1 MNPIIHIIRK
11 AQIRANAPRIAANP
25 NPYGVHIITDIPYR
39 KDGRAEHLLDV
50 YAPNEGKSP
59 LPVIVELHG
68 GGYLSC
74 NKEINAQHGQYFA
87 SRGFRVVNMNYALCP
102 EGDLGMIL
110 NELVDVLE
118 WIKGHD
124 REYGFDSSRVFLTGD
139 SAGGHF
145 VLLAAAMFT
154 TGRAADFFYVRKPP
168 FSIAGYA
175 ASCPEG
181 SFEWRLLPRNLSS
194 RMLFFILHKYTFN
207 REYTKQSSYEYYMS
221 EGYPRIWFCTS
232 PSDSLLY
239 AHTRRM
245 HEFMLSNGIPHEY
258 REYASTARKLDHVFN
273 VLHPEYPE
281 SIQANEDIIQFF
293 LEKVD
298 NTSKQCT

>member
-39 KDGRAEHLLDV
+39 KDGRAKHLLDV

-87 SRGFRVVNMNYALCP
+87 SRGFRVVNMNYTLCP

-154 TGRAADFFYVRKPP
+154 TGRAADFFCVRKPP

-181 SFEWRLLPRNLSS
+181 SFDWRLLPSNFSAW
-194 RMLFFILHKYTFN
+194 MLFFLLHKYTFN
-207 REYTKQSSYEYYMS
+207 REYTRFSSYEYYMS
-221 EGYPRIWFCTS
+221 EG
-232 PSDSLLY
+232 
-239 AHTRRM
+239 
-245 HEFMLSNGIPHEY
+245 
-258 REYASTARKLDHVFN
+258 
-273 VLHPEYPE
+273 
-281 SIQANEDIIQFF
+281 
-293 LEKVD
+293 
-298 NTSKQCT
+298 